1 MNYPFSLNCV
11 FKSNQFQDANIAHKT
26 SNNHFYFQFY
36 MLVCEVAEI
45 SPFLL
50 LDDDADD
57 VFCVA
62 MELVKSQHQPNVPL
76 ITW

>member
-1 MNYPFSLNCV
+1 
-11 FKSNQFQDANIAHKT
+11 
-26 SNNHFYFQFY
+26 

-50 LDDDADD
+50 LDDDDD

-62 MELVKSQHQPNVPL
+62 MELVKSQHQPNVPM
-76 ITW
+76 ITL